1 MLLQS
6 IHPYLLLFTW
16 QMSDLQCCFLNFSTT
31 FSFVTSYLAA
41 LQNFL
46 TKGLKPWSCIIENG
60 DQHTL
65 VATLEALTTDLKENI
80 HKGFEASRSNISKVA
95 IITAV
100 VYFCGLTSPESHITL
115 YCNFILFVFVYT
127 PVDTFTLHYNFL
139 FYGMEPMDSM
149 LLTAKFFLFL
159 LCCFKFHV
167 NIVNTLHLFTL
178 LLLFVSS
185 F

>member
-1 MLLQS
+1 MV
-6 IHPYLLLFTW
+6 INT
-16 QMSDLQCCFLNFSTT
+16 
-31 FSFVTSYLAA
+31 
-41 LQNFL
+41 
-46 TKGLKPWSCIIENG
+46 
-60 DQHTL
+60 TL
-65 VATLEALTTDLKENI
+65 VATLEASTTDLKENI
-80 HKGFEASRSNISKVA
+80 HKGFEASRSTISKVA

-100 VYFCGLTSPESHITL
+100 YFSGLTSPESHITL
-115 YCNFILFVFVYT
+115 YCNFTSVFFVYT

-139 FYGMEPMDSM
+139 FYGMEPMDYM
-149 LLTAKFFLFL
+149 LLTAKVFLFL